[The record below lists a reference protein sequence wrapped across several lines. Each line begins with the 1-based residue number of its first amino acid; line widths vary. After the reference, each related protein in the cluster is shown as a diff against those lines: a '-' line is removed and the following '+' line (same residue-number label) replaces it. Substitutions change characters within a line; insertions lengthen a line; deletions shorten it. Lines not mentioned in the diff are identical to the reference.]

1 MTLTMTPLA
10 PGDQLDQYHLEELV
24 ACSGMA
30 SIFRATDTRS
40 GTQVAVKI
48 PHLQAECDVV
58 FYDRFQREAQIGR
71 QLDHPSVIKVM
82 EQKKPSRVYMVMEW
96 VEGRLLR
103 DILAE
108 AGKFNPPR
116 AVRMA
121 LALCDALDYIHS
133 HGVIHRDL
141 KPENIMVGCE
151 DQIKLIDFG
160 IAAKAGARR
169 LTFGKLSNIMGTAEY
184 ISPEQVRGR
193 RGDARSDLYSLGV
206 VLYEMLTGK
215 TPFPGPNPFAVMNA
229 RLRVDPVPPRAVNP
243 TLSSELEAILLRALA
258 RDRENRYARAAD
270 LAHDLEHPDSVRVAD
285 SPAPSAPLSTRVLWY
300 SALAAIPAAI
310 FLLLLYVARIQ

>member
-1 MTLTMTPLA
+1 
-10 PGDQLDQYHLEELV
+10 
-24 ACSGMA
+24 MA
-30 SIFRATDTRS
+30 SIFRATDTHS
-40 GTQVAVKI
+40 GTQVALKL
-48 PHLQAECDVV
+48 PHPEAEFDVV

-82 EQKKPSRVYMVMEW
+82 EQRKPSRVYMVMEW

-103 DILAE
+103 DVLAE
-108 AGKFNPPR
+108 AGKLEVPR
-116 AVRMA
+116 AVRMT

-141 KPENIMVGCE
+141 KPENIMVGSE
-151 DQIKLIDFG
+151 DRIKLIDFG

-206 VLYEMLTGK
+206 VLYEMLTGR
-215 TPFPGPNPFAVMNA
+215 TPFRGPNPFAVMNA
-229 RLRVDPVPPRAVNP
+229 RLRVDPVAPRTVNP
-243 TLSSELEAILLRALA
+243 ALAPELEAILLRALA
-258 RDRENRYARAAD
+258 RDPKNRYARAAD
-270 LAHDLEHPDSVRVAD
+270 FAHDLEHPDSALVAD
-285 SPAPSAPLSTRVLWY
+285 PPAPSPPLSTRLLWY
-300 SALAAIPAAI
+300 SALAAIPATI